1 MRKTPHILKN
11 TALGSKCYKG
21 ETEMQKGLNYLLEK
35 YSVSVDATLS
45 DDGKILTVN
54 GDCVPTLPW
63 ESERRIVE
71 LRNLVVLGRVGNMC
85 TYRIGHTAPKGTDLF
100 ELLAREIG
108 ILEFTVDSTVTEIF
122 AIAGANTINCI
133 AETANG
139 CVCTIELGATLEKG
153 AADIDKHEIITDN
166 GVACDRVVD
175 TQVPQSS
182 VYVFGKNDLVYCDT
196 DAELYGYSE
205 IEINTIRNAF
215 SLAKNTEARTAAKEK
230 HAHIKTVVEAAKKSI
245 NTLEN
250 VKVG

>member
-1 MRKTPHILKN
+1 
-11 TALGSKCYKG
+11 
-21 ETEMQKGLNYLLEK
+21 MQKGFNYLLEK
-35 YSVSVDATLS
+35 YSVAVDAKLS
-45 DDGKILTVN
+45 DDGKILTIN
-54 GDCVPTLPW
+54 GESVPTLPW
-63 ESERRIVE
+63 ESERRFVE

-85 TYRIGHTAPKGTDLF
+85 TYRIGHTAKKGADLF

-122 AIAGANTINCI
+122 AIAGVNTMNCI

-139 CVCTIELGATLEKG
+139 CVCTIELGATLEKD

-175 TQVPQSS
+175 TQIPQSS
-182 VYVFGKNDLVYCDT
+182 VYVFGKKDSVYCDT

-215 SLAKNTEARTAAKEK
+215 ALAKNEQARAAAKEQY
-230 HAHIKTVVEAAKKSI
+230 AHIEAVVMAAKKSLD
-245 NTLEN
+245 TLEN